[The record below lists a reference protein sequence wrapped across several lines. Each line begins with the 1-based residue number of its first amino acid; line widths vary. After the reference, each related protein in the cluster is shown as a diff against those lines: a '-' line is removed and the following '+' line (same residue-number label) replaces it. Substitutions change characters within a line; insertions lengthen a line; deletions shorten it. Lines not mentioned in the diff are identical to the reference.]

1 MIPVAHSSQAAAAQV
16 HHARARQE
24 ATDGHAAILERHALD
39 SARSGGG
46 VTAAML
52 VGHPRTRPDPVSAA
66 EAFAD
71 ADGDRNGVLTVA
83 E

>member
-1 MIPVAHSSQAAAAQV
+1 M

-24 ATDGHAAILERHALD
+24 AADGHAAILERHALD

-52 VGHPRTRPDPVSAA
+52 AGHPRTRTDPIAA
-66 EAFAD
+66 VEAFAD
-71 ADGDRNGVLTVA
+71 ADGDRNGVLTVS